1 MHGLEWRCLEL
12 YCGVYLVYV
21 TSLRTPYAY
30 SWTLSV
36 RRWGDRCDKF
46 TWETGMIGQ
55 DVSFPA
61 YLTVV
66 ATMTGLLIRSGRV
79 YVFNAWR
86 YRAII
91 FYS

>member
-1 MHGLEWRCLEL
+1 
-12 YCGVYLVYV
+12 
-21 TSLRTPYAY
+21 
-30 SWTLSV
+30 
-36 RRWGDRCDKF
+36 
-46 TWETGMIGQ
+46 MIGQ